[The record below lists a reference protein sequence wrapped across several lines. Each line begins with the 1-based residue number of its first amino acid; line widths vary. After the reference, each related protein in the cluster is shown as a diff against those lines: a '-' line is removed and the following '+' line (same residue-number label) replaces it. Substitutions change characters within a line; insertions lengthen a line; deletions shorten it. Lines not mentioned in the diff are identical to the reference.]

1 MLLKHWKAAAVL
13 AISAVLHVDAGFLNF
28 EGLAKRSNDGAANK
42 PTNKDQFID
51 SLISKMTVSDLVLQ
65 LHLMFGDD
73 IVGKDSHNELY
84 EQTMHLSPTSPIG
97 VMHDWYPMN
106 KSFFNTVQKLQL
118 DKSHIKIP
126 MMLVEEC
133 LHGVGSFKQS
143 LFPQNIAMAASFD
156 TDIVYRVGRAI
167 GTEARSIGIHG
178 CFSPVLDL
186 AHDPRW
192 GRVQEGFGEDK
203 VLTSH
208 IGVAYSSGLSKNK
221 SWSGPDAVYPI
232 MKHFAAHGAA
242 QAGHNTAPFTG
253 LGTRQIMEDLLVPFK
268 ANYELGGARGAM
280 MAYNEIDGIPAA
292 VHPMLYQAL
301 EDWNFDG
308 FTLADD
314 TCMRNILTQH
324 KVANSQADAMQQ
336 WFNAGGMIDF
346 YDWDLDSYLTITKD
360 LVANGTVPLKT
371 LQSHVRKILG
381 LKWDLGLFK
390 NAYIPENID
399 PLAIVASHQDVALE
413 AAHKSI
419 VLLKNDNNT
428 LPLNPSSNTKI
439 ALIGPFADTIN
450 LGDYSGALGQYPA
463 KYADTLRQG
472 MLGHVKKTSHSR
484 VQITSSWGTNS
495 WEYNNQYVVPGYLL
509 SSNGKAGGL
518 KATYYGETN
527 FTSPKATRS
536 EVPAQDWGLYPPPG
550 LSSNNFSAV
559 WEGQFESPTE
569 LDVNGWIGLA
579 IGPNSTSKLY
589 VDGKLIASKGYGPSG
604 NVIGTIEG
612 YGWTQQNHSI
622 PPQDGV
628 EFMFKKGAKHQ
639 VRIEFQSWNNY
650 KKTANVNSVNS
661 QLIFWW
667 NLVSPNGDA
676 LDQAVSVAKD
686 SDVIVLAVGAAWNS
700 DGESGDRGTLDLAP
714 SQDTLAKKIYAL
726 GKPVILVL
734 EGGRPFAIPDHYEQS
749 SAVLSTFFGGQAGG
763 QAIADVL
770 FGAFNPGGRV
780 PISVPYSVGQIPA
793 YYNYKPSARAAQ
805 YLDIPS
811 DPTYPFG
818 YGLSYT
824 TFSTTSPTASVK
836 GSSSKR
842 SNVDARAGQTFGGGD
857 WITFSTTVQNTGSVS
872 GSYVAQIYLLGRVST
887 VTQPVKQ
894 LVGFQRVY
902 LNAGEKRTVSI
913 ELEVDRYLM
922 ILNRAN
928 KWELEKGSYTFA
940 LLENGGTNAD
950 TSKSVT
956 LQCVG

>member
-1 MLLKHWKAAAVL
+1 MRFKHWKTASFF
-13 AISAVLHVDAGFLNF
+13 AISIASQIDARFDR
-28 EGLAKRSNDGAANK
+28 LADRSNDRTINSA
-42 PTNKDQFID
+42 PNKDQFID
-51 SLISKMTVSDLVLQ
+51 SLISKMSVSDL
-65 LHLMFGDD
+65 D
-73 IVGKDSHNELY
+73 
-84 EQTMHLSPTSPIG
+84 QTMHLSPKSPIG

-106 KSFFNTVQKLQL
+106 KSYFNAVQKLQL
-118 DKSHIKIP
+118 EKSHVQIP
-126 MMLVEEC
+126 LMLVEEC

-186 AHDPRW
+186 AQEPRW
-192 GRVQEGFGEDK
+192 GRVQETFGEDK

-221 SWSGPDAVYPI
+221 TWSEDAVFPI

-253 LGTRQIMEDLLVPFK
+253 LGTRQIMQDLFIPFK
-268 ANYELGGARGAM
+268 ANFDKGGARGVM
-280 MAYNEIDGIPAA
+280 MAYHEIDGIPAA
-292 VHPMLYQAL
+292 VSPMLYQAL
-301 EDWNFDG
+301 EDWGFDG

-314 TCMRNILTQH
+314 TCMRNLLTEH
-324 KVANSQADAMQQ
+324 KVASSQADAMQQ

-346 YDWDLDSYLTITKD
+346 YDWDLDSYLTTTKD
-360 LVANGTVPLKT
+360 LVANGSVPLKT
-371 LQSHVRKILG
+371 LQSHVRQILG
-381 LKWDLGLFK
+381 VKWDLGLF
-390 NAYIPENID
+390 NNPYIPDNID

-419 VLLKNDNNT
+419 ILLKNDNST
-428 LPLNPSSNTKI
+428 LPLDPSKSKV

-463 KYADTLRQG
+463 KYAHTLRQG
-472 MLGHVKKTSHSR
+472 MLSHLKNSSSGG
-484 VQITSSWGTNS
+484 QLKSSWGTNS

-509 SSNGKAGGL
+509 SAPDGTAGGL
-518 KATYYGETN
+518 KATYYAETN
-527 FTSPKATRS
+527 FTSPKASRL
-536 EVPAQDWGLYPPPG
+536 EVPAQDWGLYPPQG
-550 LSSNNFSAV
+550 LSSNNFSAI
-559 WEGQFESPTE
+559 WEGQFESPTD
-569 LDVNGWIGLA
+569 LDVNGWIGVA

-589 VDGKLIASKGYGPSG
+589 VDGKFIASKGYGPDG
-604 NVIGTIEG
+604 NVLGNIEG
-612 YGWTQQNHSI
+612 YGWIQQNNSI

-628 EFMFKKGAKHQ
+628 EFTFKKGAKHN
-639 VRIEFQSWNNY
+639 VKIELQSWNNF

-676 LDQAVSVAKD
+676 LDQAVAIAQD

-700 DGESGDRGTLDLAP
+700 DGEGGDRGTLDLAP
-714 SQDTLAKKIYAL
+714 SQEALARKIYAL
-726 GKPVILVL
+726 GKPVVLVL
-734 EGGRPFAIPDHYEQS
+734 EGGRPFAIPDHYQQS
-749 SAVLSTFFGGQAGG
+749 AAVLDTHFGGQAGG
-763 QAIADVL
+763 QAIADVI

-780 PISVPYSVGQIPA
+780 PITIPYSVGQLPA

-811 DPTYPFG
+811 DPVYPFG
-818 YGLSYT
+818 HGLSYT
-824 TFSTTSPTASVK
+824 TFSTSSPTASIR
-836 GSSSKR
+836 STNSKR
-842 SNVDARAGQTFGGGD
+842 SSVDTRTNSQTFGGGD
-857 WITFSTTVQNTGSVS
+857 WIDFSVTVQNTGTVS
-872 GSYVAQIYLLGRVST
+872 GSYVVQIYLLGRVSII
-887 VTQPVKQ
+887 TQPVKQ
-894 LVGFQRVY
+894 LVAFQRVY
-902 LNAGEKRTVSI
+902 LDAGEKKTISL

-922 ILNRAN
+922 ILDRTN
-928 KWELEKGSYTFA
+928 KWELEKGSYTFS
-940 LLENGGTNAD
+940 LLENGGSNAD
-950 TSKSVT
+950 TSKSVS

>member
-1 MLLKHWKAAAVL
+1 MLLKQWKAVALL
-13 AISAVLHVDAGFLNF
+13 AISVASHVDAGFLNF

-97 VMHDWYPMN
+97 VIHDWYPMN

-221 SWSGPDAVYPI
+221 SWSDPDAVYPI

-371 LQSHVRKILG
+371 LQSHVGKILG

-390 NAYIPENID
+390 NAYIPEHID

-419 VLLKNDNNT
+419 VLLKNDNGT
-428 LPLNPSSNTKI
+428 LPLSSSSNTKI

-509 SSNGKAGGL
+509 SSNGKTGGL

-559 WEGQFESPTE
+559 WEGQLESPTD
-569 LDVNGWIGLA
+569 LDVNGWIGVA

-589 VDGKLIASKGYGPSG
+589 VD
-604 NVIGTIEG
+604 G

-628 EFMFKKGAKHQ
+628 TFTFKKGAKHQ

-676 LDQAVSVAKD
+676 LDQAISVAKD

-714 SQDTLAKKIYAL
+714 SQDALAKKIYAL

-836 GSSSKR
+836 
-842 SNVDARAGQTFGGGD
+842 V
-857 WITFSTTVQNTGSVS
+857 TVQNTGSVS

>member
-1 MLLKHWKAAAVL
+1 
-13 AISAVLHVDAGFLNF
+13 
-28 EGLAKRSNDGAANK
+28 
-42 PTNKDQFID
+42 
-51 SLISKMTVSDLVLQ
+51 
-65 LHLMFGDD
+65 
-73 IVGKDSHNELY
+73 
-84 EQTMHLSPTSPIG
+84 
-97 VMHDWYPMN
+97 
-106 KSFFNTVQKLQL
+106 
-118 DKSHIKIP
+118 
-126 MMLVEEC
+126 
-133 LHGVGSFKQS
+133 
-143 LFPQNIAMAASFD
+143 MAASFD
-156 TDIVYRVGRAI
+156 TDIVYRIGRAI
-167 GTEARSIGIHG
+167 GTEARSIGVHG

-186 AHDPRW
+186 AQDPRW
-192 GRVQEGFGEDK
+192 GRVQETFGEDK

-221 SWSGPDAVYPI
+221 SWSDPDAVYPI

-253 LGTRQIMEDLLVPFK
+253 HGTRQIMEDLLIPFK
-268 ANYELGGARGAM
+268 ANYELGGARGVM
-280 MAYNEIDGIPAA
+280 MAYHEIDGVPAA
-292 VHPMLYQAL
+292 VHPLLYQTL

-324 KVANSQADAMQQ
+324 RVASSQADAMQQ

-346 YDWDLDSYLTITKD
+346 YDWDLDSYLTTTQD
-360 LVANGTVPLKT
+360 LVANGSVPLKT

-381 LKWDLGLFK
+381 VKWDLGLFK
-390 NAYIPENID
+390 NAYIPDHID
-399 PLAIVASHQDVALE
+399 PLSIVANHQDIALE

-419 VLLKNDNNT
+419 ILLKNDNST
-428 LPLNPSSNTKI
+428 LPLNPSKAKI

-463 KYADTLRQG
+463 KYAGTLRQG
-472 MLGHVKKTSHSR
+472 MLSHLKKSGNLGGQVK
-484 VQITSSWGTNS
+484 SSWGSNS

-509 SSNGKAGGL
+509 SANGKTGGL
-518 KATYYGETN
+518 KATYYAETN
-527 FTSPKATRS
+527 FTSPKASRS
-536 EVPAQDWGLYPPPG
+536 EVPAQDWGLYPPQG

-559 WEGQFESPTE
+559 WEGQFQSPAD
-569 LDVNGWIGLA
+569 LDVNGWIGVA

-589 VDGKLIASKGYGPSG
+589 VDGKLIASKGFGPQG
-604 NVIGTIEG
+604 NVIGNIEG
-612 YGWTQQNHSI
+612 YGWIQQNNSI

-628 EFMFKKGAKHQ
+628 EFTFKKGAKHQ

-667 NLVSPNGDA
+667 NLVSPNGEA
-676 LDQAVSVAKD
+676 LDQAVSIAKD

-700 DGESGDRGTLDLAP
+700 DGEGGDRGTMDLAP
-714 SQDTLAKKIYAL
+714 SQDALAKKIYAL
-726 GKPVILVL
+726 GKPVVLVL
-734 EGGRPFAIPDHYEQS
+734 EGGRPFAIPDHYKQS
-749 SAVLSTFFGGQAGG
+749 SAVLSAHFGGQAGG

-770 FGAFNPGGRV
+770 FGTFNPGGRV
-780 PISVPYSVGQIPA
+780 PITIPYSVGQIPA

-811 DPTYPFG
+811 DPSYPFG
-818 YGLSYT
+818 HGLSYT
-824 TFSTTSPTASVK
+824 AFSTSSPTASIR
-836 GSSSKR
+836 GTSSKR
-842 SNVDARAGQTFGGGD
+842 SSIDARTGSQTFGRGD
-857 WITFSTTVQNTGSVS
+857 WIDFSVTIQNTGAVS

-887 VTQPVKQ
+887 ITQPVKQ
-894 LVGFQRVY
+894 LVAFQRVY
-902 LNAGEKRTVSI
+902 LDAGEKRTVSL

-928 KWELEKGSYTFA
+928 KWELEKGAYTFA
-940 LLENGGTNAD
+940 LLENGGSSVD

-956 LQCVG
+956 LQSVV